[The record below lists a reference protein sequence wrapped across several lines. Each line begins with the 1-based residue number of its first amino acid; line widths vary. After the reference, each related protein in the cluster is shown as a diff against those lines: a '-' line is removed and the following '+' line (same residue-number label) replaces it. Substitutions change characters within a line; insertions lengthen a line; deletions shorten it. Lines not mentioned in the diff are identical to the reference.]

1 MTHVLW
7 RMSIAIV
14 IAGYVGLADAR
25 ADEAVTLR
33 FAIPGGS
40 LNSSTYTTVFQPWM
54 AKVEA
59 DSAGR
64 LKLQPFF
71 TIANFANVYERVMAD
86 WTSKVLSWS
95 HGKPVLL
102 GLLQRKIDVSVVADF
117 QRLAAIEAVERLG
130 HRNILRGLVA

>member
-7 RMSIAIV
+7 RIIIGIV

-40 LNSSTYTTVFQPWM
+40 PNSSTYTTVFQPWM

-59 DSAGR
+59 DSASQ

-71 TIANFANVYERVMAD
+71 TIACSAN
-86 WTSKVLSWS
+86 
-95 HGKPVLL
+95 
-102 GLLQRKIDVSVVADF
+102 
-117 QRLAAIEAVERLG
+117 
-130 HRNILRGLVA
+130 